1 MKRERTARGWDEETV
16 STKKPEDIRRE
27 DECEREKR
35 ENSEIKSTKGM
46 RSTRRG
52 ERIKEQKKEEKC
64 E

>member
-1 MKRERTARGWDEETV
+1 MKRRSV
-16 STKKPEDIRRE
+16 QQKKNPEDIRRE
-27 DECEREKR
+27 DECVR
-35 ENSEIKSTKGM
+35 ENSETKSIKGM